1 MAATTAAVV
10 AVAVVV
16 LAMVAAGA
24 LGEIVAPRNYSI
36 SSPPVYNWTALPD
49 PLNRPYYMPEPAV
62 RDMRNFLVNGTVPSS
77 NTCDG
82 VNRLHPHCWP
92 DMFNIFWEVTPRRI
106 HRLRKFC
113 LQNGTLPPPTTS
125 TSPKRENTRDSA
137 TSSVVRCD
145 FPIIN

>member
-49 PLNRPYYMPEPAV
+49 PLNRPYYMPEPVDDSHKLYRCWGYLARGKAV

-113 LQNGTLPPPTTS
+113 LQNGTLPPA
-125 TSPKRENTRDSA
+125 DHF
-137 TSSVVRCD
+137 D
-145 FPIIN
+145 FA